1 MYKSRISSVAKNFKS
16 LVIEVYKFYIFKKVL
31 TGSIWSIYGSHKLSI
46 ILVQFSVK
54 TFEPIE
60 IREF

>member
-31 TGSIWSIYGSHKLSI
+31 TGSIWSIYGSHKI
-46 ILVQFSVK
+46 IDNIGTIFS
-54 TFEPIE
+54 EDI
-60 IREF
+60 